1 MRIRFFKLDKY
12 GLKTR
17 RPSAPVFSTGVGIVL
32 SWRKCTKNWLSPVII
47 FLSLLLFSP
56 GKGFSQRDFYKSYH
70 FTQADTLRGAL
81 RPERT
86 CYDVTYYELQ
96 LRVLIDSKWIEGQV
110 DIYYNALSPFE
121 VLQIDLY
128 HNMRIR
134 SIEWEGQELTFERRK
149 NAVFIHFPPQKAGS
163 SSHFRVTYSGAPWEA
178 PFAPWQGGFVWTQDN
193 NGSPW
198 IGVAC
203 EGDGASLWWPNKDH
217 LSDEPDSMLISVVVP
232 NPLQCISNGNLR
244 KQSPEG
250 RGYTRYE
257 WFVSY
262 PINNYNVTL
271 NIGDYVHF
279 SDTCQAADGSELP
292 LDYYVLS
299 YNLEKAKQH
308 FQQVKPTLACFEH
321 YFGKYPFWKDGFAL
335 VETPYLG
342 MEHQSAIAYGNR
354 YLRGY
359 LGGMIPS
366 DMDWDY
372 IIVHE
377 TAHEYFGNSL
387 GCRDLSEMWIH
398 ESFATYMESL
408 FVEYQMGYAAA
419 VRYLQ
424 SQRSNIANKEPILGP
439 PDVNWDN
446 WKKSDHYFK
455 GAWVLHTLRHAIG
468 NDELWFA
475 LLKDFYQRYALQQI
489 TTDTVVQF
497 VNQYT
502 GTDYTAFFEQY
513 LWYTDIPTFQ
523 YKADQRGKNV
533 RLTYE
538 WKANVPGFRMP
549 VLVEGKD
556 HRRWRINPENGRK
569 KSTTLENCNV
579 EEIRV
584 MKDLFLIDIKKG

>member
-1 MRIRFFKLDKY
+1 MRIRLFRLSENRTKEL
-12 GLKTR
+12 
-17 RPSAPVFSTGVGIVL
+17 RPPVAAPL
-32 SWRKCTKNWLSPVII
+32 SEAFIDLYRRKCTKNWLSLVII
-47 FLSLLLFSP
+47 FLPLFLISP
-56 GKGFSQRDFYKSYH
+56 GNGFSQRDFYQSYH

-86 CYDVTYYELQ
+86 CYDVTYYELR
-96 LRVLIDSKWIEGQV
+96 LRVYIEQKWIEGSV
-110 DIYYNALSPFE
+110 DIYYNALSSFE

-128 HNMRIR
+128 HSMRIR

-149 NAVFIHFPPQKAGS
+149 NAVFIDFPLQKAGS
-163 SSHFRVTYSGAPWEA
+163 SGHFRVNYSGAPTEA
-178 PFAPWQGGFVWTQDN
+178 PFAPWQGGFVWTTDDQ
-193 NGSPW
+193 GTPW
-198 IGVAC
+198 VTVAC

-232 NPLQCISNGNLR
+232 DYLQCISNGNLR
-244 KQSPEG
+244 LQTSEG
-250 RGYTRYE
+250 RGFTRYD

-279 SDTCQAADGSELP
+279 SDTYQAGDGSELP

-299 YNLEKAKQH
+299 YNLEKAKKH
-308 FQQVKPTLACFEH
+308 FQQVKPTLACYEH
-321 YFGKYPFWKDGFAL
+321 YFGKYPFWNDGYAL

-359 LGGMIPS
+359 MGGLIPS
-366 DMDWDY
+366 DMNWDY

-387 GCRDLSEMWIH
+387 GCSDLSEMWIH

-408 FVEYQMGYAAA
+408 FVECQMGYAAA
-419 VRYLQ
+419 ERYLQ
-424 SQRSNIANKEPILGP
+424 SQRPFIANKEPILGP
-439 PDVNWDN
+439 PGVNWDN

-455 GAWVLHTLRHAIG
+455 GAWVLHTLRNAIG
-468 NDELWFA
+468 NDEQWFA
-475 LLKDFYQRYALQQI
+475 LLRDFYRQYTLQQI

-497 VNQYT
+497 VNRFT

-513 LWYTDIPTFQ
+513 LWYPGIPTLE
-523 YKADQRGKNV
+523 YKAEQRGRNV
-533 RLTYE
+533 RLTYN
-538 WKANVPGFRMP
+538 WRADVPGFKMP
-549 VLVEGKD
+549 VLVEGNGQ
-556 HRRWRINPENGRK
+556 RRWRINPENGRK
-569 KSTTLENCNV
+569 KSTILENCNA
-579 EEIRV
+579 EDIRI
-584 MKDLFLIDIKKG
+584 MKELFLINTKKG